1 MAPEAKLQVSDQLT
15 LPADAVT
22 RAFAVLAMRGGG
34 KSTVGIVLAEEMFR
48 AGLPWVAIDPKGDW
62 YGIRLDAAGTK
73 PGLPV
78 PVFGGRFGDIP
89 LEPTAGEALAD
100 LIVEMNL
107 TCIIDVSRFGPQSRI
122 QFLTDFGGRLYQ
134 LHVDQPQARHV
145 FLEEAHKVIPEKMR
159 RDQAD
164 CVSAWSDVFML
175 GRFVGLGG
183 TILSQRSAQVH
194 KDPLSQIDTLIAG
207 RTGGV
212 HDRQAI
218 RDAVS
223 YHPRAA
229 ELVASLPTL
238 DDGLMWVCSPQWL
251 GVFDQVQIRRRR
263 TFDSGATPDHR
274 AVASRPVSLA
284 ELDLGGLR
292 ERLATTIERAEAD
305 DPEALRRRIAELR
318 AQLAAAPTQPAP
330 EVVVRER
337 IVKVTVVDGAL
348 VERAEQATAAL
359 AATAADLHR
368 HAAVADHAAETLSA
382 AVAAARAAAAHPPAT
397 TRPAS
402 SPLTAGSP
410 ALPAAPQSRD
420 APAQPT
426 PTRARAAAAAGAL
439 PRAHRAIL
447 TVLAQFPEGR
457 TKRQLAILAGYALN
471 GGGFNNALGALRTA
485 GHIERGEP
493 IRATTAGLAVLG
505 DTWEPLPTGPALLDF
520 WLRQLGVRS
529 AAAKILTVLVEVW
542 PAALAKEAVA
552 ARTEYA
558 IGGGGFNNALG
569 RLRTLELIH
578 GSREL
583 RADETLAQAARGSA

>member
-34 KSTVGIVLAEEMFR
+34 KTTVGIVLAEEMFR

-62 YGIRLDAAGTK
+62 YGIRLDATGTK

-122 QFLTDFGGRLYQ
+122 QFLTDFGARLYQ
-134 LHVDQPQARHV
+134 LHVDQPQPRHV

-164 CVSAWSDVFML
+164 CVNAWSDVFML

-218 RDAVS
+218 RDVVS

-292 ERLATTIERAEAD
+292 ERLAATIERAAAD
-305 DPEALRRRIAELR
+305 DPEALRRQIAELR
-318 AQLAAAPTQPAP
+318 AQLAAAPAQPAP
-330 EVVVRER
+330 EIVVRER
-337 IVKVTVVDGAL
+337 IVKVTVLDDAL

-359 AATAADLHR
+359 ATTAADLRR
-368 HAAVADHAAETLSA
+368 HAAAADHAAETLSG

-402 SPLTAGSP
+402 SPRPAGSP
-410 ALPAAPQSRD
+410 ALPAAPPGQD
-420 APAQPT
+420 A
-426 PTRARAAAAAGAL
+426 PTRARAVAGAGAL

-457 TKRQLAILAGYALN
+457 TKRQLAILTGYALK
-471 GGGFNNALGALRTA
+471 GGGFNNALGALHTA
-485 GHIERGEP
+485 GHIQRGEP
-493 IRATTAGLAVLG
+493 IRATAAGLAVLG
-505 DTWEPLPTGPALLDF
+505 DTWEPLPAGPALLEF
-520 WLRQLGVRS
+520 WVEQLGRRS

-542 PAALAKEAVA
+542 PTVLAKETLA

-558 IGGGGFNNALG
+558 VGGGGFNNALG

-583 RADETLAQAARGSA
+583 RADDTLAQAVQVPA